1 MHFDGA
7 SGILDENGGVT
18 MNKKQKI
25 IFGAAVAS
33 AWVVV
38 LTLAAIFVLPN
49 WENWFSKEEGQPEET
64 LEAVFDVLTG
74 KENNEP
80 LLLGADGT
88 PVTVS
93 APSGMAALIS
103 QSLHYEILETAADGE
118 TATASVKITAPDT
131 VELVQLSLTQ
141 MEEYSEEL
149 FLIRMEDLLTD
160 EPPMREVTVEVEL
173 VKQDGNW
180 YLVNSSAF
188 SDAITGGMISRY
200 AELQQMIRDSM
211 AGGWDE

>member
-1 MHFDGA
+1 
-7 SGILDENGGVT
+7 

-25 IFGAAVAS
+25 IFGSAVAA

-38 LTLAAIFVLPN
+38 LTLVAIFVLPN
-49 WENWFSKEEGQPEET
+49 WEDWFSGEKGQPEET

-88 PVTVS
+88 PMTVS

-103 QSLHYEILETAADGE
+103 QSLRYEILEIVADGE

-180 YLVNSSAF
+180 YLVNSSKF

-211 AGGWDE
+211 AGGGDE